1 MRTSHLSSSAPL
13 ACVLKRHSH
22 LMVNDRLRELCLSLS
37 RIGTPRPAAVITR
50 QPAATSREI
59 VPRLFQDHCEIIQ
72 LL

>member
-1 MRTSHLSSSAPL
+1 
-13 ACVLKRHSH
+13 
-22 LMVNDRLRELCLSLS
+22 
-37 RIGTPRPAAVITR
+37 VITR